1 MSTVSSTN
9 TTQHTAAP
17 PKGRTTAQKY
27 RTYSRIYCFRRHF
40 IITNA

>member
-9 TTQHTAAP
+9 TTQQAAAP
-17 PKGRTTAQKY
+17 PKSHTTAQ
-27 RTYSRIYCFRRHF
+27 TYSRIYCFRRHF